1 MVLPTWAI
9 LFPILPQSC
18 WPRCGRTS
26 VDFVQQKT
34 TFRYFFFF
42 FPYFA
47 VQFCRTV
54 NAPASRDFSTF
65 LFSFFKGSNNTTA
78 WDPGKRVGHLFQ
90 FR

>member
-1 MVLPTWAI
+1 MVLPAGLYSISDFALALLAT
-9 LFPILPQSC
+9 FFS
-18 WPRCGRTS
+18 GS

-47 VQFCRTV
+47 VQYRTV
-54 NAPASRDFSTF
+54 NVPASRDFSTF